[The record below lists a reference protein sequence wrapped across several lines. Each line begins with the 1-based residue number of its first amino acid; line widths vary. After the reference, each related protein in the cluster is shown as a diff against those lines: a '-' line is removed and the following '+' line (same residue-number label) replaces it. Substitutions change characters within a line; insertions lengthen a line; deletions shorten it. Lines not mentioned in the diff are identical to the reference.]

1 MLRSVRNKFCRN
13 KIMSNAHRV
22 SGSTSANLNTILDV
36 IRAQTTGSV
45 TLFAT
50 ATRYSP
56 SANEV
61 IPGDANNLPY
71 VAALAEINVKPLP
84 TQRVVFDGCFLT
96 AARRPRFLEV
106 VELLDE
112 AVRSGKV
119 HFVDAPVPFTQ
130 QLSPALAANVCHGPI
145 ILDTSIGAHWPPEYI
160 RA

>member
-1 MLRSVRNKFCRN
+1 MN
-13 KIMSNAHRV
+13 NAHRV
-22 SGSTSANLNTILDV
+22 SGSTTANLNAILDV

-50 ATRYSP
+50 APRYSP

-61 IPGDANNLPY
+61 TPGDANNLPY
-71 VAALAEINVKPLP
+71 VAALAEINIKPLP

-119 HFVDAPVPFTQ
+119 HFVNAPVPFTQ
-130 QLSPALAANVCHGPI
+130 QLSPALAANVLG
-145 ILDTSIGAHWPPEYI
+145 SIGPRILLDEATRPQYFSLLSSLSESEYE
-160 RA
+160 RSTR